1 MITVVFVKNPFEP
14 QFNREVYWLEYKK
27 GKTIHEY
34 VKECAA
40 TLKLSDMTIS
50 RNSYTI
56 NGDFLVHDG
65 DFIVFAP
72 VVGKG
77 GRKNPLLIIATVA
90 LSVVSMGIGGMVAGG
105 SLATATGWA
114 AIGGYMAAA
123 AVMFIGGTLIQ
134 RAFGTATPS
143 FDGTSEN
150 PTYSWNGISTTSGQN
165 NPIPITYGTV
175 RSGGQTIGKYIT
187 NDGDKQYLNWL
198 VAAGYG
204 PLEIYDIQL
213 NDNPVENYKDVS
225 VEIRSGEYNQ
235 SVIPN
240 FNDTISTKNLGYEI
254 LEDEW
259 RTDIATGTATQG
271 IIIYVECSNG
281 LYYANDSGGLD
292 ETWVKIEA
300 QYAAKGTE
308 AWKPFFRNEYT
319 VTISGKKS
327 SAIRKQYRIDNL
339 PEGEYDV
346 RMRVVG
352 RGHPITSTRA
362 STRIWWTAVSSIVYD
377 DFAYPGIAL
386 IGIRALAT
394 DQLAGSPTLKFMK
407 RKKVVQVYNPDKGYE
422 EKAADNP
429 AWAAYDMVHRAE
441 HIVDARTGAWTYISN
456 GANTDLMLY
465 QQFADWAEYC
475 DTFNL
480 KLNIEIN
487 SSGELL
493 DVVNKYVSAVGR
505 GIVELFGTKYGCCWD
520 GPKEAVQMFGMGNI
534 ISGTFQETFLQT
546 SDRANAVEV
555 TFTNAQK
562 DYERDT
568 VKIYGPTFDTDE
580 YDNTSQLSYDG
591 ITDYKQAYR
600 EGMFQLYCNMYMVR
614 AVSFQADIDA
624 IACTVGDVIYVSHDV
639 PKWQI
644 SGRIHSVSGNVVVV
658 EAVMENYD
666 NTKQYQFAYRA
677 SKTDTRYEVSC
688 QEIKTIGSMTQLIIG
703 EFPETPPAAGDIFD
717 ISEIS
722 KGTKKFVVR
731 SISRAQ
737 DFTRE
742 IEALEYNEN
751 VFNENY
757 DIPQINYS
765 NAEIPLKQAEPIDL
779 QLRAEAYRR
788 NNKIYKIIVSWNTT
802 NKRYDGFNV
811 YLSKDGSG
819 WDAPVYTEDVTY
831 TFDNL
836 EAEKKYYI
844 RVCSVLN
851 KKESR
856 SLQGSLF
863 LSGTTSAI
871 TKAENVRAYTRYRQ
885 LKDGTPRY
893 DVVVKW
899 EPAGLEGRV
908 YYKSNYVQAE
918 EMVIEEG
925 VPADQIGFLGG
936 WTYAGIGANQVVIP
950 QAVPGDTYKIAVSTA
965 DDDGNYISLEES
977 PQTEI
982 VVALKTM
989 IPNTPD
995 GFEISFNEK
1004 QVTVSWNDVTNSDIE
1019 YYEVRSDK
1027 NAGIESGAL
1036 LARTNSTMA
1045 IIELNDRYGIL
1056 YLFAKNL
1063 DNKYG
1068 NPAILEYRKDE
1079 PPTPTAPT
1087 LFKRLGGIGIR
1098 VDTIPVGCSGMN
1110 VYIND
1115 DDAIYSPNNSI
1126 SYTCEAGIYNV
1137 YVAYTD
1143 YFGEGKKSLV
1153 STITIKMTID
1163 NEWIGKES
1171 ISIDKVD
1178 HTITDAINDAA
1189 NSAGTALDEVKQQVT
1204 DLQTDA
1210 KNLAKKDAE
1219 LQQTADN
1226 LAKKDAELQNTLTG
1240 VQTNLDGLTSTV
1252 NNQAGQV
1259 SQLKQRADSI
1269 EATVTNNKKSQDAVN
1284 GSVQTQISQ
1293 VSQKADGISSTV
1305 ATITNNLNK
1314 DPSNSPY
1321 KSISQ
1326 LQQTADTITST
1337 ISSNK
1342 AAQDEQNATFET
1354 EISQIK
1360 QTGGS
1365 ITAVVAE
1372 LNKNPKDC
1380 MYNSISKLYQTSN
1393 EITTTVQ
1400 QNKTAQDEINDT
1412 QATTNSSVQTQISQV
1427 SQKAD
1432 GISSTVATITAN
1444 LNASDPSKSPYKS
1457 ITQLKQTADSISS
1470 TVTANKNAQDKTN
1483 QTLQSSIT
1491 QNATSITSVI
1501 TNLSDPIKAAAN
1513 YSAFTQLQDDI
1524 NLRVKKGDVI
1534 NQINVSDESI
1544 LIDGKKVHI
1553 TGNTVFDNN
1562 VIAKGMIQ
1570 AGAVTADKL
1579 AAADITLGSNTATG
1593 VVAGAVRLNSDGMT
1607 VTGANGSSI
1616 QFGQNGMT
1624 FKDSLN
1630 NTFAAL
1636 GRFCTGVANDGDTV
1650 KFANAWDVVPT
1661 VFLFPNQLQTSA
1673 VGYTNVNIWQH
1684 IEPLNITKEGFKVC
1698 CQSVL
1703 KAGSGGS
1710 FVVNTKI
1717 ADWNA
1722 KTNGSGKVISYTLS
1736 VPTTATKV
1744 QINLII
1750 GLTAKT
1756 EKEKWDDDWWY
1767 TYDWSTAD
1775 IQWLVDNAIYS
1786 DYSQVAKKEGG
1797 DGETFAY
1804 TNVSKVISLNGNSQI
1819 KINMR
1824 FRGFDGDTNKE
1835 SNYEE
1840 FNGTCT
1846 LQSYSLDTAS
1856 DSVIAHGTA
1865 GFIAIDPNSCPYTV
1879 IGG

>member
-14 QFNREVYWLEYKK
+14 QFNREVYRLEYEK

-40 TLKLSDMTIS
+40 TLKLPDMTIS

-56 NGDFLVHDG
+56 NGDFLVRDG

-90 LSVVSMGIGGMVAGG
+90 LSVVSMGVGGMVAGG
-105 SLATATGWA
+105 WATASGWA

-143 FDGTSEN
+143 FDGVSEN

-225 VEIRSGEYNQ
+225 VEIRNGEYNQ

-300 QYAAKGTE
+300 QYAPKGTG
-308 AWKPFFRNEYT
+308 AWKPFFRNEYA

-327 SAIRKQYRIDNL
+327 SAIRKQYRVDNL

-352 RGHPITSTRA
+352 RGHPVTSTRA

-394 DQLAGSPTLKFMK
+394 DQLSGSPTLKFMK

-441 HIVDARTGAWTYISN
+441 HIVDARTGTWTYISN
-456 GANTDLMLY
+456 GANADLMLY

-505 GIVELFGTKYGCCWD
+505 GMVELFGTKYGCCWD

-639 PKWQI
+639 PKWQV
-644 SGRIHSVSGNVVVV
+644 SGRIHSVDGNVVTV

-688 QEIKTIGSMTQLIIG
+688 QDIKTIGSMTQLIIG
-703 EFPETPPAAGDIFD
+703 AVPETPPAAGDIFD
-717 ISEIS
+717 ISEVA

-751 VFNENY
+751 VFSENY

-765 NAEIPLKQAEPIDL
+765 NAEIPQKQAEPIDL

-995 GFEISFNEK
+995 GFTISFNEK

-1045 IIELNDRYGIL
+1045 IIELKDRYGVL
-1056 YLFAKNL
+1056 YLFAKNA

-1068 NPAILEYRKDE
+1068 NPAILEYKKEE
-1079 PPTPTAPT
+1079 PPTPAAPT

-1098 VDTIPVGCSGMN
+1098 VDAIPVGCSGMN

-1143 YFGEGKKSLV
+1143 YFGEGKKSVL
-1153 STITIKMTID
+1153 STITIKMLID
-1163 NEWIGKES
+1163 KEWIGKES

-1189 NSAGTALDEVKQQVT
+1189 NSAGPALDEVKQQVT
-1204 DLQTDA
+1204 DLQTDTE
-1210 KNLAKKDAE
+1210 NLAKKD
-1219 LQQTADN
+1219 T
-1226 LAKKDAELQNTLTG
+1226 ELQNTLTG
-1240 VQTNLDGLTSTV
+1240 VQANLDGLTSTV
-1252 NNQAGQV
+1252 NDQAGQV

-1269 EATVTNNKKSQDAVN
+1269 ETTVTNNKKSQDAVN

-1314 DPSNSPY
+1314 NPSNSPY
-1321 KSISQ
+1321 QSISQ

-1342 AAQDEQNATFET
+1342 AAQDEQNAAFET

-1400 QNKTAQDEINDT
+1400 QNKTAQNEINDAQT
-1412 QATTNSSVQTQISQV
+1412 ATNSSVQTQISQV

-1432 GISSTVATITAN
+1432 GISSTVATITNN
-1444 LNASDPSKSPYKS
+1444 LNVSDPSKSPYKS

-1470 TVTANKNAQDKTN
+1470 TVAANKIAQDKTN

-1501 TNLSDPIKAAAN
+1501 TNLSDPIKAATN

-1553 TGNTVFDNN
+1553 TGDTVFDNN

-1579 AAADITLGSNTATG
+1579 AAADITLGKDTATG
-1593 VVAGAVRLNSDGMT
+1593 VIAGAVKLNSDGMT

-1650 KFANAWDVVPT
+1650 KFASAWDVVPT

-1684 IEPLNITKEGFKVC
+1684 IEPQNITKEGFKVC

-1722 KTNGSGKVISYTLS
+1722 GTNGSGKVISHTLS

-1750 GLTAKT
+1750 GLTAET
-1756 EKEKWDDDWWY
+1756 ERDKWDDEWWY
-1767 TYDWSTAD
+1767 TYHWTTAD
-1775 IQWLVDNAIYS
+1775 IQWLVDNKIYS
-1786 DYSQVAKKEGG
+1786 DYQQVAKKEGG
-1797 DGETFAY
+1797 DGKTFTY

-1819 KINMR
+1819 KINIR
-1824 FRGFDGDTNKE
+1824 FRGFDGDTKKE
-1835 SNYEE
+1835 ADYDT

-1846 LQSYSLDTAS
+1846 LQSYSLDAAS

-1879 IGG
+1879 TKG

>member
-14 QFNREVYWLEYKK
+14 QFNREVYRLEYEK

-40 TLKLSDMTIS
+40 TLKLPDMTIS

-56 NGDFLVHDG
+56 NGDFLVRDG

-77 GRKNPLLIIATVA
+77 RGKNPLLIIATVA

-105 SLATATGWA
+105 WATASGWA
-114 AIGGYMAAA
+114 AISGYMAAA

-143 FDGTSEN
+143 FDGASEN

-308 AWKPFFRNEYT
+308 AWKPFFKNEYA

-327 SAIRKQYRIDNL
+327 SAIRKQYRVDNL

-346 RMRVVG
+346 RVRVVG
-352 RGHPITSTRA
+352 RGHPVTSTRA
-362 STRIWWTAVSSIVYD
+362 STRIWWTAVSSVVYD

-394 DQLAGSPTLKFMK
+394 DQLSGSPTLKFMK

-441 HIVDARTGAWTYISN
+441 HIVDARTGTWTYISN
-456 GANTDLMLY
+456 GANADLMLY

-505 GIVELFGTKYGCCWD
+505 GMVELFGTKYGCCWD

-1137 YVAYTD
+1137 CASYTD

-1189 NSAGTALDEVKQQVT
+1189 NSAGPALDEVKKQVA

-1210 KNLAKKDAE
+1210 QDLGKKEQE

-1226 LAKKDAELQNTLTG
+1226 LAKKDTELQNTITG
-1240 VQTNLDGLTSTV
+1240 VKTNLDGLTSTV
-1252 NNQAGQV
+1252 NDQAGQV

-1269 EATVTNNKKSQDAVN
+1269 ETTVTNNKKSQDGVN
-1284 GSVQTQISQ
+1284 SSVQTQISQ

-1305 ATITNNLNK
+1305 ATITNDLNK
-1314 DPSNSPY
+1314 APSNSPY
-1321 KSISQ
+1321 QSISQ
-1326 LQQTADTITST
+1326 LQQTADAITST
-1337 ISSNK
+1337 VSSNK
-1342 AAQDEQNATFET
+1342 AAQDEQNAAFET

-1365 ITAVVAE
+1365 ITAIVAE

-1393 EITTTVQ
+1393 EITTTV
-1400 QNKTAQDEINDT
+1400 
-1412 QATTNSSVQTQISQV
+1412 
-1427 SQKAD
+1427 
-1432 GISSTVATITAN
+1432 
-1444 LNASDPSKSPYKS
+1444 
-1457 ITQLKQTADSISS
+1457 
-1470 TVTANKNAQDKTN
+1470 TANKIAQDKTN

-1501 TNLSDPIKAAAN
+1501 TNLSDPIKAATN

-1553 TGNTVFDNN
+1553 TGDTVFDNN

-1579 AAADITLGSNTATG
+1579 AAADITLGKDTATG
-1593 VVAGAVRLNSDGMT
+1593 VIAGAVKLDSDGMT

-1616 QFGQNGMT
+1616 LFGQNGMT

-1650 KFANAWDVVPT
+1650 KFASAWDVVPT

-1703 KAGSGGS
+1703 KAGSGSS

-1717 ADWNA
+1717 ANWNLED
-1722 KTNGSGKVISYTLS
+1722 NNSGQTYTYKLN
-1736 VPTTATKV
+1736 VPTTATKA
-1744 QINLII
+1744 QINLTAGVNGATFSEKFDEDWLHYKYTAVLYVKFEVNGKLYSDFTEI
-1750 GLTAKT
+1750 GRGDGGGVNVNYPKQINLNNNSEITITVMFKAFYRGHETSDT
-1756 EKEKWDDDWWY
+1756 EDDDSY
-1767 TYDWSTAD
+1767 
-1775 IQWLVDNAIYS
+1775 V
-1786 DYSQVAKKEGG
+1786 
-1797 DGETFAY
+1797 
-1804 TNVSKVISLNGNSQI
+1804 
-1819 KINMR
+1819 
-1824 FRGFDGDTNKE
+1824 
-1835 SNYEE
+1835 
-1840 FNGTCT
+1840 NGTCT
-1846 LQSYSLDTAS
+1846 LQSYSVDTAS

-1879 IGG
+1879 TKG